1 MTLEIPSRFLSNIE
15 IDQALI
21 EARDNVDEIWTRRAI
36 AGVSVGVPVADAAQA
51 AVELLGAL
59 NLICAG
65 RAEGKA
71 KLAAILGRARDD
83 YQRALWY
90 NLAGRGP
97 LSIVSDLGWLVAL
110 LDRRKLIAVL
120 ADTKKCDIVISP
132 TPYSSAQAE
141 APLGTF
147 ARDFRLGDAWEG
159 LALAR

>member
-1 MTLEIPSRFLSNIE
+1 MTVKIPIAYLSDIE

-51 AVELLGAL
+51 AAELLGAL
-59 NLICAG
+59 NLICSG
-65 RAEGKA
+65 RPEGKT

-97 LSIVSDLGWLVAL
+97 LTIVSDLGWLVAL
-110 LDRRKLIAVL
+110 LDRRSLISRLARKQKCAV
-120 ADTKKCDIVISP
+120 VISP
-132 TPYSSAQAE
+132 TPYPSPEAE
-141 APLGTF
+141 APLGVF

>member
-1 MTLEIPSRFLSNIE
+1 MEIPTRYLTDIPV
-15 IDQALI
+15 DAALI

-36 AGVSVGVPVADAAQA
+36 AGVSVGVPAGDALESAR
-51 AVELLGAL
+51 ELLASL
-59 NLICAG
+59 NLICSG
-65 RAEGKA
+65 RPEGKT

-97 LSIVSDLGWLVAL
+97 LTIVSDLGWLVAI
-110 LDRRKLIAVL
+110 LDRRSLISRL
-120 ADTKKCDIVISP
+120 ARKQKCAIVISP
-132 TPYSSAQAE
+132 TPYPSPEAE
-141 APLGTF
+141 APLGVF